1 MAKNMYTMYRMLS
14 TTNTISRAVE
24 KHLCL
29 STNCK
34 VLVKKSQYV
43 KAQRHPAQRVGHF
56 VGENKCT
63 QCSPLCRSDSR
74 PLDPTSETILTVLV
88 SIFVDSDVFCEVLPC
103 HGEEETKGGQ

>member
-1 MAKNMYTMYRMLS
+1 MSKIL
-14 TTNTISRAVE
+14 
-24 KHLCL
+24 
-29 STNCK
+29 
-34 VLVKKSQYV
+34 
-43 KAQRHPAQRVGHF
+43 RHTAAMSKGIGSGEHCVHILGHF

-74 PLDPTSETILTVLV
+74 PLDPTSETNLTVLV